1 MAAQLSLILI
11 TPDTSPRGEQVAVGD
26 HWDLGQGAGFYI
38 NATEAPWSEHYQ
50 MESYLIDELYPLILK
65 VFQSM
70 LNRSVSLGIRWED
83 MAP

>member
-26 HWDLGQGAGFYI
+26 NWDLGQGAGFYI
-38 NATEAPWSEHYQ
+38 NATQAPWSEHYQ

-70 LNRSVSLGIRWED
+70 LNKSVFWTFDGD